1 MSVPTE
7 AGPAVV
13 ADDLI
18 IVSVDDHVV
27 EPPDLFVGRIS
38 SKYADRAPQVV
49 RNDLGQEM
57 WRFEGVDFPNFGL
70 NAVAG
75 RPQEEFGVEPTSF
88 AEIRNG
94 CYDVHARIVDM
105 NAGGVLGSMSFPS
118 WPQFCGQ
125 AFTNAFVSSGDEAFV
140 LEVLRAY
147 NDWHVEDWCGAYP
160 DRLIPL
166 IVVPYWN
173 PELMAAEVY
182 RNAAR
187 GVRAVSFS
195 ENPSKLGNVFTGF
208 EVPSFHS
215 EHWDP
220 FWRACEETA
229 TVVCLHIGSS
239 SGVKMTTI
247 DSPFATMM
255 NLQPTAVMDTAA
267 DLLWSRVIREF
278 PGVKFAL
285 SEGGLGWIPYLLERA
300 DWVQEHH
307 HVWTGSGFGDRLPS
321 EVFREHFVAC
331 FISDEVGLQL
341 IDRIGVDAVCVE
353 MDYPHSD
360 STWPVTPER
369 LAPQL
374 SGLSASD
381 VAKVTHLNAMR
392 LFGFD
397 PFAIRDPSSCTAA
410 ALRADAGDVDV
421 GPAAPRRPF
430 VAPARPLTMTDMLN
444 AAAHP
449 LLDDQ
454 AQELGLDD
462 DADDTEGATQ

>member
-1 MSVPTE
+1 MSQGASAPVE
-7 AGPAVV
+7 AG
-13 ADDLI
+13 DLV

-27 EPPDLFVGRIS
+27 EPADMFEGRLPA
-38 SKYADRAPQVV
+38 KFADRAPRVV

-57 WRFEGVDFPNFGL
+57 WLFEGVEFPNFGL

-75 RPQEEFGVEPTSF
+75 RPQEEYGVEPTSY
-88 AEIRNG
+88 AEIRDG
-94 CYDVHARIVDM
+94 CYDVDARIADM

-125 AFTNAFVSSGDEAFV
+125 AFTNCVASTGDAEFGLAV
-140 LEVLRAY
+140 LQAY
-147 NDWHVEDWCGAYP
+147 NDWHVEAWCGAYP
-160 DRLIPL
+160 GRLLPL
-166 IVVPYWN
+166 VVLPYWD
-173 PELMAAEVY
+173 PELMAAEVH

-195 ENPSKLGNVFTGF
+195 ENPSKLSNPFLGLD
-208 EVPSFHS
+208 VPSVHS

-220 FWRACEETA
+220 FWRACEETS

-239 SGVKMTTI
+239 SGVKMTTL

-267 DLLWSRVIREF
+267 DLLWSRVVREF
-278 PGVKFAL
+278 PGVRFAL

-307 HVWTGSGFGDRLPS
+307 RTWTGSHFGDRLPS
-321 EVFREHFVAC
+321 EVFRDHFIAC
-331 FISDEVGLQL
+331 CISDEVGFSLL
-341 IDRIGVDAVCVE
+341 DRIGVDAVCVE

-360 STWPVTPER
+360 SSWPRTPER

-374 SGLSASD
+374 AALPAEH

-392 LFGFD
+392 HFGFD
-397 PFAIRDPSSCTAA
+397 PFAHRPPEQCTAA
-410 ALRADAGDVDV
+410 ALRAEAVGVDV
-421 GPAAPRRPF
+421 GPVAPRRPF
-430 VAPARPLTMTDMLN
+430 VAPTRPLTMTDMLN

-449 LLDDQ
+449 LLDQQND
-454 AQELGLDD
+454 ELSGGTT
-462 DADDTEGATQ
+462 TEEASP

>member
-1 MSVPTE
+1 MAPG
-7 AGPAVV
+7 APAPLA
-13 ADDLI
+13 ADDLV

-27 EPPDLFVGRIS
+27 EPRDMFEGRLPARF
-38 SKYADRAPQVV
+38 ADRAPRVV
-49 RNDLGQEM
+49 ENDLGQEM

-75 RPQEEFGVEPTSF
+75 RPQEEFGVEPTRYS
-88 AEIRNG
+88 EIRPG
-94 CYDVHARIVDM
+94 CFDVDARIADM

-125 AFTNAFVSSGDEAFV
+125 AFTNAAVAPGGDPELA
-140 LEVLRAY
+140 LAVLRAY
-147 NDWHVEDWCGAYP
+147 NDWHVESWCGAHP
-160 DRLIPL
+160 GRLLPL
-166 IVVPYWN
+166 CVVPYWD
-173 PELMAAEVY
+173 PALMADEIY

-215 EHWDP
+215 DHWDP

-239 SGVKMTTI
+239 SGVKMTTL
-247 DSPFATMM
+247 DSPFVTMM

-267 DLLWSRVIREF
+267 DLLWSRVVREF
-278 PGVKFAL
+278 PGVRFAL

-307 HVWTGSGFGDRLPS
+307 RTWTGSHFGDRLPS

-331 FISDEVGLQL
+331 CISDEVGFGML
-341 IDRIGVDAVCVE
+341 DRIGVDAVCVE

-360 STWPVTPER
+360 SSWPRSPER

-374 SGLSASD
+374 SGLAAED

-397 PFAIRDPSSCTAA
+397 PFAHRPPEQCTAA
-410 ALRADAGDVDV
+410 ALRAEAVGVDV
-421 GPAAPRRPF
+421 GPVAPRREF
-430 VAPARPLTMTDMLN
+430 VPPARPLTMTDMLN

-449 LLDDQ
+449 LLDQQSD
-454 AQELGLDD
+454 ELSGDGP
-462 DADDTEGATQ
+462 AEEEAAP